1 MMRFRFPGFWLSA
14 LVCAL
19 FVPGWGDS
27 IGSAQAPAKTVLAL
41 HWGEEDFP
49 ANLNIDVAIR
59 KTLTSNPDV
68 PVYYFAEYLESETFP
83 SESATLAFRD
93 YLLHKFEA
101 HHIDAVIASTTA
113 TLEFAVA
120 HRAELFPDVPI
131 IFSAGTVPESMRDVP
146 GMTGITTDASFAPT
160 VELALKLHPATK
172 RLFVVGQTP
181 TMKEYDDRLRTA
193 LSRFSSRVEIV
204 YNQARTLPELLAAI
218 KTLPPQTVIFF
229 TRFVPEG
236 NVGKI
241 MYSDEVAH
249 RMYEVSP
256 APIYASTD
264 FYLGSGV
271 VGGVMRNS
279 ATTGTRLAEIA
290 NRVLAGTRPEDIPI
304 ASAPLEPTFDWR
316 QLQRWGI
323 STSVL
328 PVGSDVEFRVPSAWE
343 AHRNVILGSGLIVT
357 VQLLLIGG
365 LLAQRAKRRRAEN
378 TIRASEA
385 SLRTSY
391 ERIRQLAG
399 RLINAQEAAR
409 AGLARDLH
417 DDICQQLVYISATIN
432 ELKHSSGRVKEQQT
446 QHAFIKLEKETNAI
460 FDNIRRLSHELH
472 PSTLQLLGLAS
483 TLKAHC
489 KELEARHEV
498 HVNLTTQGDLR
509 QLHPDIAVCLYRI
522 AQEALR
528 NGMVHGRAQNFIV
541 SISRSDDAVKLAVSD
556 DGKGFVL
563 DSARRSGSGLGLL
576 SMEERAHAIGGD
588 MAVVTAPGQGTTI
601 RVTVPI
607 MTAVEP
613 ESRADE
619 PPSSAGR
626 VSTRDVPDVVE
637 GYRRVP
643 PRRSA
648 TN

>member
-1 MMRFRFPGFWLSA
+1 MRFHLSGFCLPF
-14 LVCAL
+14 LVIAL
-19 FVPGWGDS
+19 FGPGWRTS
-27 IGSAQAPAKTVLAL
+27 SVSAQVPAKNVLAL

-59 KTLTSNPDV
+59 KTLTANPEV

-83 SESATLAFRD
+83 SDAATLAFRD
-93 YLLHKFEA
+93 YLQHKFQA
-101 HHIDAVIASTTA
+101 HRIDLVLATTTA
-113 TLEFAVA
+113 TLEFAVE

-131 IFSAGTVPESMRDVP
+131 VFSAGAVPESMRGVP
-146 GMTGITTDASFAPT
+146 GMTGLTSDVSFAPT
-160 VELALKLHPATK
+160 VELALKLHPRTT

-181 TMKEYDDRLRTA
+181 TMSGYDERLRTA
-193 LSRFSSRVEIV
+193 LNRFSPQVEIV
-204 YNQARTLPELLAAI
+204 YNQERTLPGLLAAI
-218 KTLPPQTVIFF
+218 KKLPPQTVIFF

-236 NVGKI
+236 DVGKI
-241 MYSDEVAH
+241 MYSDEVAR
-249 RMYEVSP
+249 RMYEISP
-256 APIYASTD
+256 VPIYSSTD

-279 ATTGTRLAEIA
+279 SSTGVRVAEIA
-290 NRVLAGTRPEDIPI
+290 NRVLAGTRPEDIPVE
-304 ASAPLEPTFDWR
+304 AVPMVPTFDWR

-323 STSVL
+323 STSLL

-343 AHRNVILGSGLIVT
+343 AHRDVILGSGVIVT

-365 LLAQRAKRRRAEN
+365 LLAQRVKRRSAEN
-378 TIRASEA
+378 AIRASEA

-432 ELKHSSGRVKEQQT
+432 ELKHSSGRVKDQQT

-489 KELEARHEV
+489 KELEARQDV

-528 NGMVHGRAQNFIV
+528 NGMVHGRARNFIV
-541 SISRSDDAVKLAVSD
+541 SISRSDEAVKLAVSD

-563 DSARRSGSGLGLL
+563 DSARRTGSGLGLL

-601 RVTVPI
+601 RVTVPL

-613 ESRADE
+613 QPRADE
-619 PPSSAGR
+619 RPSPAGS
-626 VSTRDVPDVVE
+626 VSTRDVPDAAE
-637 GYRRVP
+637 GYRQVP